1 MLVKNNEISKLN
13 FLTQSSGVSYEL
25 NLYSINSIIDF
36 DIILCHTE
44 YTTFCEKKK
53 LMMKE
58 YVVKH
63 IIYNQLILI
72 PNINNRKK
80 EQ

>member
-1 MLVKNNEISKLN
+1 MLVKNNEISMLN

-44 YTTFCEKKK
+44 YTTFCEKKTHDERIRCK
-53 LMMKE
+53 TYHL
-58 YVVKH
+58 
-63 IIYNQLILI
+63 
-72 PNINNRKK
+72 
-80 EQ
+80 